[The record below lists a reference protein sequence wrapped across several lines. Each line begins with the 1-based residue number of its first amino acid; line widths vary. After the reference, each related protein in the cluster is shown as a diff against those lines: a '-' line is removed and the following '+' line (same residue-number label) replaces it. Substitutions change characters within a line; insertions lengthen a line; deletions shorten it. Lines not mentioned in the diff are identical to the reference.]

1 MKKLIALISFLS
13 IFVSCDFLSDLVNG
27 GEDTS
32 ELDYTY
38 SKDYIE
44 GAHTFF
50 FKDGNFVIFTPDS
63 LSGYYICIDSLDLT
77 TGVLA
82 EDPFYAQCDSLMRPV
97 FANYNDEYF
106 YFSNYTDNSFDLTAF
121 IDGQE
126 YHYSALEFE
135 SGAPKTKGSTEGSSN
150 LDKAGDVLGI
160 LGIAAETASKGWKGF
175 LIEGG
180 KYAGMKLLSKNDA
193 TGQYAPFVDWA
204 SNIVGI
210 ILDPKN
216 KLGIAGLAVSG
227 AQAMSATAELYSGL
241 RIGNIKPYIEG
252 IWKIDENSVKV
263 VFRIEGYSS
272 GTKDVPIGTFHHKKD
287 DGAWEQGENHHIN
300 GTTQY
305 YEETFTDLK
314 AGRHGFRCIVYP
326 SLFIGHPLLQQ
337 YYGFKTAISYVDISP
352 VFMSELS
359 LQSTTRQDDL
369 ILASVKIKLDF
380 LSEMDKTVMQYSDDY
395 GVCIIQDGKKDFY
408 SAKDPENADDEFYI
422 TLNLPFSDFEE
433 IGDDLYKY
441 YGDLKFYVYYTSYGV
456 PELRDER
463 TLDIIH
469 NEDDRWVDLG
479 LPSGILWAK
488 YNVGATSPEEYGGY
502 YAWGETEEKSSYT
515 WQTYS
520 YAYQGY
526 DEWGY
531 PTVIYENIGSQI
543 HGTQYDVATKLWK
556 EGARMPTKNE
566 FIELTSTC
574 TFTRSEYNNV
584 SGFSVIGPNGNQI
597 FLPFTGAK
605 GYGEHEGRN
614 TDGYFWS
621 ATIETYGLPDWK
633 EELDDAFYLYLTP
646 TEKGGYNIGV
656 DGGYER
662 EYGITIRPVKDK

>member
-1 MKKLIALISFLS
+1 MKKLFTLFALLS
-13 IFVSCDFLSDLVNG
+13 IFVSCDFISEFINDS
-27 GEDTS
+27 EDTN

-63 LSGYYICIDSLDLT
+63 LSGYYICIDSLNLN

-97 FANYNDEYF
+97 FANYDDEYF
-106 YFSNYTDNSFDLTAF
+106 YFSNYTDNTFDLTAY

-126 YHYSALEFE
+126 YHYAALEFE
-135 SGAPKTKGSTEGSSN
+135 SGTPKTKGSTEGSSN

-160 LGIAAETASKGWKGF
+160 LGIAAETASKGSKGF
-175 LIEGG
+175 VSELSKFVII
-180 KYAGMKLLSKNDA
+180 KLLPDDIS
-193 TGQYAPFVDWA
+193 PFADWG

-227 AQAMSATAELYSGL
+227 AQAMTATAELSSGL

-252 IWKIDENSVKV
+252 IWRINENSVKV
-263 VFRIEGYSS
+263 VFRIEEYSS
-272 GTKDVPIGTFHHKKD
+272 GTKDVPIGTIHHKKD
-287 DGAWEQGENHHIN
+287 DGAWKQGENHHIN

-326 SLFIGHPLLQQ
+326 SLYIGHPLLQQ

-479 LPSGILWAK
+479 LPSGILWAR

-502 YAWGETEEKSSYT
+502 YAWGETETKSSYSWENYKYGKIHHYT
-515 WQTYS
+515 NEGNPVWV
-520 YAYQGY
+520 G
-526 DEWGY
+526 
-531 PTVIYENIGSQI
+531 IYLGDDISQ
-543 HGTQYDVATKLWK
+543 TQYDVAHIIWG
-556 EGARMPTKNE
+556 EGARMPNKAD
-566 FIELTSTC
+566 IQELLNHC
-574 TFTRSEYNNV
+574 TFTMETL
-584 SGFSVIGPNGNQI
+584 SGILGAMITGPNSNYI
-597 FLPFTGAK
+597 FLPFC
-605 GYGEHEGRN
+605 GRRYPDGVHN
-614 TDGYFWS
+614 T
-621 ATIETYGLPDWK
+621 
-633 EELDDAFYLYLTP
+633 
-646 TEKGGYNIGV
+646 NIA
-656 DGGYER
+656 YYWTSSYR
-662 EYGITIRPVKDK
+662 EYDDTENFAYTLYCGNEDEFIWYADWNWHRNYGQSIRPVKDK

>member
-1 MKKLIALISFLS
+1 MKKLIALISILF
-13 IFVSCDFLSDLVNG
+13 IFVSCDFISEFING
-27 GEDTS
+27 SEDSS

-180 KYAGMKLLSKNDA
+180 KYAGMKWISDNNEEYEKY
-193 TGQYAPFVDWA
+193 GPFVDWG

-227 AQAMSATAELYSGL
+227 LQAMEATAELYSGL
-241 RIGNIKPYIEG
+241 LIGNIKPYIEG
-252 IWKIDENSVKV
+252 IWKFNENSVKV

-287 DGAWEQGENHHIN
+287 DGAWKQGENHHIN

-380 LSEMDKTVMQYSDDY
+380 LSEMDKTVMQHSDDY

-479 LPSGILWAK
+479 LPSGILWAR

-515 WQTYS
+515 IENYK
-520 YAYQGY
+520 YYRKYYVDG
-526 DEWGY
+526 ELFIEG
-531 PTVIYENIGSQI
+531 INIGSQI
-543 HGTQYDVATKLWK
+543 SGTNYDVAHVKWGN
-556 EGARMPTKNE
+556 GARMPSKGE
-566 FIELTSTC
+566 VLELLKCCSN
-574 TFTRSEYNNV
+574 RVAYQNGIQGYN
-584 SGFSVIGPNGNQI
+584 ITGPNGNNI
-597 FLPFTGAK
+597 FLPCAGWYENDYFHHVNQGYYWTGYYYEDSSK
-605 GYGEHEGRN
+605 GAFGL
-614 TDGYFWS
+614 YFC
-621 ATIETYGLPDWK
+621 EK
-633 EELDDAFYLYLTP
+633 EEGMIIDYDEGTTRHHGLS
-646 TEKGGYNIGV
+646 
-656 DGGYER
+656 
-662 EYGITIRPVKDK
+662 IRPVKDK